1 MRLRLLLVLT
11 LVAAPLFA
19 AESPLRT
26 EAERSGFVRT
36 GRYAEVERLCAAFA
50 ERYPEAVRCLSF
62 GQSPEGRPMKL
73 LVVTHTGVFDPA
85 AARQQ
90 GIPVLL
96 FQGGIHA
103 GEIDGKDAGFLAL
116 AEMLENQAAAGALK
130 RVVWLFVPVFNVD
143 GHERFKAWSR
153 PNQRGPAEMGWRTTA
168 QNLNLNRD
176 YVKAE
181 APEMQAMLGLLAA
194 WDPIVM
200 ADLHVTDGAQFEHDV
215 AIQVEPHFS
224 GDTAMRGA
232 GTAMRD
238 QVIAE
243 IKRQGSLPLPFYPSF
258 DNYDDPASGI
268 TDGVATPRFSLA
280 YWATR
285 NRFGM
290 LVETHSWKDYATRVR
305 ITRNTIVALTALTA
319 RDGRHWRELASAADR
334 AASRLGGGEVA
345 VAYAASDVSR
355 NVDFRGYAYTRTPS
369 AISGGL
375 MTRYDESRPEIW
387 KMPLRDQ
394 VAPSQ
399 MARLPGYA
407 YAVPAA
413 EAGWLGSKLALHGIR
428 FQRTDRAIM
437 VAKARVFRADK
448 VSFAPTP
455 FEGRTLLQLDGR
467 WAEEAASLAP
477 GSLIVPVADNNGRL
491 LAALLDPQAPD
502 SFVAWGFFNNAFE
515 AKEYMEPY
523 VAEDIARSMLAA
535 NPALAQAFNQR
546 LASDPAFAASPQARL
561 DFFYRRHSAW
571 DDRRDRYPVIG
582 LDQPLP

>member
-1 MRLRLLLVLT
+1 MRMLLLLVLT
-11 LVAAPLFA
+11 LVAVPLRA
-19 AESPLRT
+19 AESTLRT

-50 ERYPEAVRCLSF
+50 ERYPDSVRCLSF
-62 GQSPEGRPMKL
+62 GQSPEGRPMKV
-73 LVVTHTGVFDPA
+73 LVATHSGVFDPA

-116 AEMLENQAAAGALK
+116 TELLENQSAAAALK
-130 RVVWLFVPVFNVD
+130 RIVWLFVPVFNVD
-143 GHERFKAWSR
+143 GHERFKAWNR

-176 YVKAE
+176 YTKAE
-181 APEMQAMLGLLAA
+181 APEMQAMLRLLDA
-194 WDPIVM
+194 WNPIVL

-215 AIQVEPHFS
+215 AIQVEPHYS
-224 GDTAMRGA
+224 GDPAMRVA

-243 IKRQGSLPLPFYPSF
+243 LARQGSLPLPFYPSF

-268 TDGVATPRFSLA
+268 TDGVASPRFSHS

-305 ITRNTIVALTALTA
+305 ITHDTIVALTALAA
-319 RDGRHWRELASAADR
+319 REGRLWRELATATDQAA
-334 AASRLGGGEVA
+334 ARLGGNAVA
-345 VAYAASDVSR
+345 VAYAASDVVRS
-355 NVDFRGYAYTRTPS
+355 VDFRGYAYTRTPS
-369 AISGGL
+369 EISGGL
-375 MTRYDESRPEIW
+375 VTRYDESRPQIW

-399 MARLPGYA
+399 FARLPGYA

-413 EAGWLGSKLALHGIR
+413 EAGWLGAKLALHGIR
-428 FQRTDRAIM
+428 FQRTERALTI
-437 VAKARVFRADK
+437 AKALVFRADQ
-448 VSFAPTP
+448 VNFAPTP
-455 FEGRTLLQLDGR
+455 FEGRTALQLDGH
-467 WAEEAASLAP
+467 WANESATLAA

-502 SFVAWGFFNNAFE
+502 SFAAWGFFNNAFE
-515 AKEYMEPY
+515 AKEYLEAY
-523 VAEDIARSMLAA
+523 VAEQIARELLAA
-535 NPALAQAFNQR
+535 DPALARAFNER
-546 LASDPAFAASPQARL
+546 LAADPAFAASPQARL